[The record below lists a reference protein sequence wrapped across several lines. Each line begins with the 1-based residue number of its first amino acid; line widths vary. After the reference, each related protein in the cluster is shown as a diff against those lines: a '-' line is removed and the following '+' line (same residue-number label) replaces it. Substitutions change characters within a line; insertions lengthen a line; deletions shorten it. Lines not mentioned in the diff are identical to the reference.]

1 MSEYQHAF
9 AEWYLHRGY
18 FHFIDMIEDVF
29 TLIFLSVIK
38 VKSFSFRI
46 HGMLLPLLNDGWYIV
61 LHTLTFF
68 YQGYYII
75 EWSPTSSCW
84 RILILTKRISFIKIF
99 QFVYNGG
106 SSLRYLIF
114 PFYFY
119 LLMHVLFYFPSLYI
133 NVSVTNIG
141 ISKALI
147 KT

>member
-68 YQGYYII
+68 YQGYYIMLKNSYFNKKNI
-75 EWSPTSSCW
+75 FYQN
-84 RILILTKRISFIKIF
+84 ISVCLQWWFVFKIF
-99 QFVYNGG
+99 DL
-106 SSLRYLIF
+106 S
-114 PFYFY
+114 FYFY